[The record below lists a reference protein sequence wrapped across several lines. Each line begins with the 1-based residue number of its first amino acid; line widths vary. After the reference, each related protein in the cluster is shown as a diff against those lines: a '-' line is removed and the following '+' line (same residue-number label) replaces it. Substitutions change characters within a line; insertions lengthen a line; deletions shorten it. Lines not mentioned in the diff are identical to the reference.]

1 MRLFI
6 TGIKGQLG
14 SELARQA
21 ADPPEGLRSAPERS
35 GAGKPSGGFEVTG
48 GELPEFDITHLAQT
62 RAALAAAR
70 PDVVLH
76 CAAFTDVDG
85 ATRQPD
91 LAYRANGL
99 GTQNVALA
107 CAETHAAMLYV
118 SSNEVFDGAST
129 EPYREFDNTNPVNPY
144 GYSKLTGEKF
154 TALLLN
160 RFYIVRTSWLSAKG
174 GRNFVHRIQ
183 QLADERGPQGLSV
196 VTDEVACPTFVS
208 DLAAAILKL
217 ITTGSFGIYHLV
229 NAGYCS
235 RFDYARRILEL
246 SGRRHVPVEPI
257 LLADFPRPSNPP
269 RFTPLAN
276 QAAAALGITLRPWPE
291 ALAEFL
297 ASSKET

>member
-21 ADPPEGLRSAPERS
+21 ATS
-35 GAGKPSGGFEVTG
+35 GAEVSGNDR
-48 GELPEFDITHLAQT
+48 PDFDIADLAQVRT
-62 RAALAAAR
+62 ALAAAR

-85 ATRQPD
+85 AAIQPD
-91 LAYRANGL
+91 LAYRVNSL

-107 CAETHAAMLYV
+107 CAEVNAAMLYV
-118 SSNEVFDGAST
+118 SSNEVFDGTKT

-144 GYSKLTGEKF
+144 GYSKLAGEKF
-154 TALLLN
+154 ATLLLN
-160 RFYIVRTSWLSAKG
+160 RFYIVRTSWLTSKG

-183 QLADERGPQGLSV
+183 QLADERGTQGVKV

-217 ITTGSFGIYHLV
+217 IATGNYGIYHLV
-229 NAGYCS
+229 NDGYCS
-235 RFDYARRILEL
+235 RYDYAKHILDL

-257 LLADFPRPSNPP
+257 LLSDYPRPSSPP
-269 RFTPLAN
+269 KFTPLAN
-276 QAAAALGITLRPWPE
+276 QAAAALGITLRPWQE
-291 ALAEFL
+291 ALEEFL
-297 ASSKET
+297 RS

>member
-1 MRLFI
+1 MVTLFLDERLTMRLFI

-21 ADPPEGLRSAPERS
+21 TAD
-35 GAGKPSGGFEVTG
+35 GADVTG
-48 GELPEFDITHLAQT
+48 GDLPEFDITDLAHT

-85 ATRQPD
+85 AARQPD

-107 CAETHAAMLYV
+107 CADANAPMLYV
-118 SSNEVFDGAST
+118 SSNEVFDGTKT

-144 GYSKLTGEKF
+144 GYSKLAGEKF

-160 RFYIVRTSWLSAKG
+160 RFYIVRTSWLTSTG

-183 QLADERGPQGLSV
+183 QLADENGSLKV
-196 VTDEVACPTFVS
+196 VTDEVACPTFAA

-217 ITTGSFGIYHLV
+217 IATGSYGIYHLV
-229 NAGYCS
+229 NSGYCS
-235 RFDYARRILEL
+235 RYDYAKHILEL

-257 LLADFPRPSNPP
+257 LLSDFPRPSTPP
-269 RFTPLAN
+269 SFTPLAN
-276 QAAAALGITLRPWPE
+276 QSAAALGIILRPWQE
-291 ALAEFL
+291 ALEEFL
-297 ASSKET
+297 RA

>member
-21 ADPPEGLRSAPERS
+21 MT
-35 GAGKPSGGFEVTG
+35 AGMELDGGD
-48 GELPEFDITHLAQT
+48 LHEFDITNLAQT
-62 RAALAAAR
+62 RAAIGAHR

-76 CAAFTDVDG
+76 CAAFTDVD
-85 ATRQPD
+85 AAARQPD

-107 CAETHAAMLYV
+107 CAEANAAMLYV
-118 SSNEVFDGAST
+118 SSNEVFDGAKN

-144 GYSKLTGEKF
+144 GYSKLAGEKF

-160 RFYIVRTSWLSAKG
+160 RFYIVRTSWLTSKG

-183 QLADERGPQGLSV
+183 QLADENGGLKV
-196 VTDEVACPTFVS
+196 VTDEVACPTFTP

-217 ITTGSFGIYHLV
+217 IATGSYGIYHLV
-229 NAGYCS
+229 NGGYCS
-235 RFDYARRILEL
+235 RFDYAKHILEL

-257 LLADFPRPSNPP
+257 LLSDFSRPSTPP
-269 RFTPLAN
+269 KFTPLAN
-276 QAAAALGITLRPWPE
+276 QAAAALGITLRPWQE

-297 ASSKET
+297 SV